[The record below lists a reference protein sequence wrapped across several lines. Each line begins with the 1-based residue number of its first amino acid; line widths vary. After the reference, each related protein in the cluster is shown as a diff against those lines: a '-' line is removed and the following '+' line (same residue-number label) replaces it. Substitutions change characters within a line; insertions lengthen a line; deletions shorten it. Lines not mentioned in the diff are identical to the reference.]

1 MFRPLIL
8 VLLLLAGGVM
18 ACDGVMIGDALHGN
32 GSGTGLKTQQGEA
45 WADGHGAWMTALPLG
60 PDTTTHYVVR
70 IDSTFNGYW
79 CNSTNGYEVLRANIT
94 YDTTWAPLVTV
105 KLRPDQV
112 EILTFLLSN
121 ISDTTIGGRRV
132 LRYNIPTA
140 YITEDCG
147 ESGHDNWALM
157 IKSGCLDHAIFKT
170 VGRPDS
176 VVQDD

>member
-18 ACDGVMIGDALHGN
+18 ACDNHPGWNDTI
-32 GSGTGLKTQQGEA
+32 TGLKTQQGEA
-45 WADGHGAWMTALPLG
+45 WADGHGAWMTALPQALDTLG

-112 EILTFLLSN
+112 E
-121 ISDTTIGGRRV
+121 R
-132 LRYNIPTA
+132 
-140 YITEDCG
+140 
-147 ESGHDNWALM
+147 LM
-157 IKSGCLDHAIFKT
+157 IMLEPRCYIIPRRQND
-170 VGRPDS
+170 
-176 VVQDD
+176 

>member
-45 WADGHGAWMTALPLG
+45 WADGHGPAIDDGDEIVPFTGLKTKSIYAHGKVFNVDLSRNNSDGPRPYMPNACALV

-112 EILTFLLSN
+112 EILMIMLEPRCNF
-121 ISDTTIGGRRV
+121 IPRRQ
-132 LRYNIPTA
+132 N
-140 YITEDCG
+140 D
-147 ESGHDNWALM
+147 
-157 IKSGCLDHAIFKT
+157 
-170 VGRPDS
+170 
-176 VVQDD
+176 